1 MKGVLSKLRSKRGET
16 LIESL
21 AAILVFTLSSIIF
34 LTMVSSASHINQT
47 VKAEYAAF
55 QTQQQDIENESYGL
69 PETLTVKCGEAEQK
83 FSVNKVVTE
92 ELTAFYPTESG
103 GTGG

>member
-1 MKGVLSKLRSKRGET
+1 MKGVLSKLSGKQGET

-47 VKAEYAAF
+47 VKAEYAEF
-55 QTQQQDIENESYGL
+55 QLQQQAIEDETTGA
-69 PETLTVKCGEAEQK
+69 PETLTVSCGSASEEYT
-83 FSVNKVVTE
+83 VTQVKAG
-92 ELTAFYPTESG
+92 ELTAFYPKVSG
-103 GTGG
+103 GAGG

>member
-1 MKGVLSKLRSKRGET
+1 MKEILSTLRGKQGET

-47 VKAEYAAF
+47 VKAEYAVF
-55 QTQQQDIENESYGL
+55 QSQQQAIENEAGAA
-69 PETLTVKCGEAEQK
+69 EGTLTVSCDGATETFPVCQ
-83 FSVNKVVTE
+83 VVE
-92 ELTAFYPTESG
+92 GELTAFYPKHSG
-103 GTGG
+103 GAGG

>member
-1 MKGVLSKLRSKRGET
+1 MKEILSTLRGKQGET

-47 VKAEYAAF
+47 VKAEYAEF
-55 QTQQQDIENESYGL
+55 QLQQQAIEDESTGS
-69 PETLTVKCGEAEQK
+69 PETLTVSCGSASET
-83 FSVNKVVTE
+83 FNVIKVATT

-103 GTGG
+103 GAGG